1 MQARFLLPLTGIGV
15 ARQALSCTNTVGTL
29 IADWRYSGYTARSA
43 CCRCTLV
50 PTINWQSTRKQQL
63 YTDFT
68 HYYEALYLMKYTT
81 LVELLNCMV
90 PGTTE
95 VLKQELQIIAVACC
109 V

>member
-1 MQARFLLPLTGIGV
+1 MHKYCWIA
-15 ARQALSCTNTVGTL
+15 L
-29 IADWRYSGYTARSA
+29 IADWCYTGYTARIV

-95 VLKQELQIIAVACC
+95 VLKQEL
-109 V
+109 